1 MVYRTIIDV
10 ILHLFIICNDLWCQ
24 PPFFSQT
31 FRHNGSTVFGTMPP
45 MCRSFPDVNKL
56 RGMETTILGQH
67 RPFMSIK
74 SFVQHSGWQEMVS
87 LCSLIRLI
95 GVCADRD
102 QPEFLCSRSD
112 SRHLEVHVATAGGW
126 LTRYRPREVRN
137 SIYRYR
143 KIHIDYRSK
152 FLYRFISPISIIYGN
167 TSKLPCWFLCNP
179 SIQPRRRNTHSA
191 IFTAPTT
198 LILIQKTGI
207 LMAEKST
214 PMKILINK
222 HIVMFVCILN
232 CFAENWLILTASI
245 CSRSSLFTSTRM
257 HVEMIVHALIQTDI
271 QARTKSPDP
280 QKHQTWRY
288 IVSINLIHMQHYI
301 WHVWKN
307 PDNLQIWGCRDWYGK
322 KVSLNPVSGNFF
334 SENMGPAS
342 TWSHG
347 RFSVT
352 VNRSRTQKFWSA
364 TMFGARG
371 PKFWTGT

>member
-24 PPFFSQT
+24 LPFFSQT
-31 FRHNGSTVFGTMPP
+31 FRHNGSAVFGTMPP
-45 MCRSFPDVNKL
+45 MCHSCPDVNKL

-152 FLYRFISPISIIYGN
+152 FLYRFISPILIIYGN
-167 TSKLPCWFLCNP
+167 TNA
-179 SIQPRRRNTHSA
+179 H
-191 IFTAPTT
+191 
-198 LILIQKTGI
+198 
-207 LMAEKST
+207 
-214 PMKILINK
+214 
-222 HIVMFVCILN
+222 
-232 CFAENWLILTASI
+232 ASRPVACLYCAAMMQVI
-245 CSRSSLFTSTRM
+245 TWWR
-257 HVEMIVHALIQTDI
+257 Q
-271 QARTKSPDP
+271 RT
-280 QKHQTWRY
+280 W
-288 IVSINLIHMQHYI
+288 
-301 WHVWKN
+301 
-307 PDNLQIWGCRDWYGK
+307 
-322 KVSLNPVSGNFF
+322 
-334 SENMGPAS
+334 
-342 TWSHG
+342 
-347 RFSVT
+347 
-352 VNRSRTQKFWSA
+352 
-364 TMFGARG
+364 
-371 PKFWTGT
+371 